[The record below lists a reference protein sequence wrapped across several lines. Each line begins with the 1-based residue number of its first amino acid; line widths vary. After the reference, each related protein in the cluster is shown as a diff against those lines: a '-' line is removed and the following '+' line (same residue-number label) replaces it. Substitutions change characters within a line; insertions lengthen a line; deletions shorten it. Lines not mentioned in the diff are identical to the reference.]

1 MTIHERPFGRYLED
15 FVPVQHLRDTF
26 QVLFTH
32 MPEMGSE

>member
-15 FVPVQHLRDTF
+15 FVPVQHLRD
-26 QVLFTH
+26 